1 MHFSNKG
8 MIRIAC
14 PMQNSAVFALSLW
27 CAPML
32 LFHRTRGE
40 ENGQKQQG
48 KEAQQSQTNNGNTI
62 EDRLIFRCC
71 PLFCCFYLQLL
82 LVFCQLVRFCIACS
96 VTFHWSG
103 WSYITTALDPNC
115 VGTDEPFVYYFYF
128 HTDQNTVDTSL
139 VFRFHPLGIG
149 LFQSHFW

>member
-1 MHFSNKG
+1 
-8 MIRIAC
+8 
-14 PMQNSAVFALSLW
+14 
-27 CAPML
+27 L
-32 LFHRTRGE
+32 L
-40 ENGQKQQG
+40 
-48 KEAQQSQTNNGNTI
+48 
-62 EDRLIFRCC
+62 L
-71 PLFCCFYLQLL
+71 FYLQLL

-149 LFQSHFW
+149 LFQSHF

>member
-1 MHFSNKG
+1 

-14 PMQNSAVFALSLW
+14 PM
-27 CAPML
+27 
-32 LFHRTRGE
+32 HKTRRFSPFRFDVLRCSCYTARAARKMDK
-40 ENGQKQQG
+40 NNKA
-48 KEAQQSQTNNGNTI
+48 KKTQQSQTNNGNTI

-71 PLFCCFYLQLL
+71 PLFFFFLFVYLQLL

-128 HTDQNTVDTSL
+128 HTDQNTIDVDTSL
-139 VFRFHPLGIG
+139 VFRFHLPGIG
-149 LFQSHFW
+149 LFESDF

>member
-1 MHFSNKG
+1 
-8 MIRIAC
+8 
-14 PMQNSAVFALSLW
+14 
-27 CAPML
+27 
-32 LFHRTRGE
+32 
-40 ENGQKQQG
+40 
-48 KEAQQSQTNNGNTI
+48 
-62 EDRLIFRCC
+62 
-71 PLFCCFYLQLL
+71 LL